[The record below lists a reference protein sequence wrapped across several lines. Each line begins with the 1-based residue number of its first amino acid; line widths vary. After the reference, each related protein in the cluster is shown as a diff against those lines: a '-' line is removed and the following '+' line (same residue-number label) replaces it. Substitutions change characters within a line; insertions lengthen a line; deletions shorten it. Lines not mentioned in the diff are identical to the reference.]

1 MVFTNPKK
9 ETMKTYINTL
19 AYILFLLLMQY
30 FCISCEKMIDVDLPG
45 NQIPSEQVFEDVQT
59 ADAALAALY
68 SGLWDNSPLAGDQTG
83 KLLGTYTDDLSYYAT
98 TSTNGILELYQNT
111 HTDSNA
117 VVYAYWASAYQKIYM
132 ANAII
137 EGVGQSVSLP
147 TADKNRIKGEALLI
161 RSMLFF
167 YLQQIYG
174 DIPLPTTTDY
184 NINKVLSKAS
194 ANETLAKIE
203 EDLNIVIS
211 LISDD
216 YRNVERI
223 FPNKKV
229 AEFMLAQ
236 TYMAQNTPTK
246 WAEAEALLKN
256 IIQSPLYTFQND
268 VTKVFTKTGTHI
280 LWQLKPKNPGD
291 AVKEASIYY
300 FTGAAPSSFA
310 LSQDLVNVF
319 SVNDAR
325 KQSWMAA
332 VTVGGNTWY
341 RAEKYKNRSN
351 NTTEY
356 SVVFRLE
363 EVHLLLAEALA
374 QQDKLMEAL
383 PYLNKTRQRAGLL
396 AITNPVSKENL
407 LNEIL
412 SENRKEF
419 FTEFGHRFFDL
430 KRLNKLQTLQTIK
443 PNWKDFHRVFPIPQ
457 KEILLNTNLNPQN
470 TGY

>member
-1 MVFTNPKK
+1 
-9 ETMKTYINTL
+9 MKTYINTIT
-19 AYILFLLLMQY
+19 YILFLILLQY
-30 FCISCEKMIDVDLPG
+30 FCISCEKMIDVDLPE
-45 NQIPSEQVFEDVQT
+45 NQIPSEQVFQDVQT

-98 TSTNGILELYQNT
+98 TSTNGILDLYQNT

-117 VVYAYWASAYQKIYM
+117 AVYAYWASTYQKIYM

-137 EGVGQSVSLP
+137 EGVEKSVSLS
-147 TADKNRIKGEALLI
+147 TTDRNRLKGEALLI
-161 RSMLFF
+161 RAMLFF

-184 NINKVLSKAS
+184 NLNKVLPKIGS
-194 ANETLAKIE
+194 NEALTKIDG
-203 EDLNIVIS
+203 DLNSVIN
-211 LISDD
+211 LIPDD
-216 YRNVERI
+216 YRNAERI

-229 AEFMLAQ
+229 AQFMLAK
-236 TYMAQNTPTK
+236 TYMAQNTLTK
-246 WAEAEALLKN
+246 WAEAEILLKN
-256 IIQSPLYTFQND
+256 IIQSPPYTFQND
-268 VTKVFTKTGTHI
+268 ITKVFIKTGTHI

-300 FTGAAPSSFA
+300 FTGAAPSSFT
-310 LSQDLVNVF
+310 LSQDLVNAF
-319 SVNDAR
+319 AAGDLR
-325 KQSWMAA
+325 KQHWIAA
-332 VTVGGNTWY
+332 VTVGANTWY

-363 EVHLLLAEALA
+363 EVYLLLAEALA
-374 QQDKLMEAL
+374 QQDKLAEAL
-383 PYLNKTRQRAGLL
+383 VYLNPTRQRAGLTV
-396 AITNPVSKENL
+396 ITNPVSKENL

-412 SENRKEF
+412 LEKRREF

-430 KRLNKLQTLQTIK
+430 KRLSRLQTLVSVK

-457 KEILLNTNLNPQN
+457 KELLLNINLNPQN

>member
-1 MVFTNPKK
+1 
-9 ETMKTYINTL
+9 MKTYINTIT
-19 AYILFLLLMQY
+19 YILFLILLQY
-30 FCISCEKMIDVDLPG
+30 FFVSCEKMIDVDLPQ

-98 TSTNGILELYQNT
+98 TSTNGILDLYQNN

-117 VVYAYWASAYQKIYM
+117 AVYAYWASAYQKIYM
-132 ANAII
+132 ANAVI
-137 EGVGQSVSLP
+137 EGIEQSVSLS
-147 TADKNRIKGEALLI
+147 TADRNRLKGEALLI
-161 RSMLFF
+161 RTMLFF

-174 DIPLPTTTDY
+174 DIPMPTTTDY
-184 NINKVLSKAS
+184 NINKVLPKTSS
-194 ANETLAKIE
+194 NEALTKIE
-203 EDLNIVIS
+203 ADLNIVIN
-211 LISDD
+211 LISD
-216 YRNVERI
+216 YYHNPERI

-229 AEFMLAQ
+229 AELMLAKV
-236 TYMAQNTPTK
+236 YMAQNTPAK
-246 WAEAEALLKN
+246 WVEAEILLKN

-310 LSQDLVNVF
+310 LSQDLVNAF
-319 SVNDAR
+319 PAGDLR
-325 KQSWMAA
+325 KQSWMTPI
-332 VTVGGNTWY
+332 TVGGNIWY

-363 EVHLLLAEALA
+363 EVYLLLAEALA
-374 QQDKLMEAL
+374 QQDKLTEAL
-383 PYLNKTRQRAGLL
+383 PYLNKTKQRAGLV

-407 LNEIL
+407 LSEIL

-430 KRLNKLQTLQTIK
+430 KRLNKLQTLQATK
-443 PNWKDFHRVFPIPQ
+443 PNWKEFHRIFPIPQ
-457 KEILLNTNLNPQN
+457 KEILLNANLNPQN
-470 TGY
+470 AGY

>member
-1 MVFTNPKK
+1 
-9 ETMKTYINTL
+9 MKTSINTII
-19 AYILFLLLMQY
+19 YILFLILLQY
-30 FCISCEKMIDVDLPG
+30 FFVSCERMIDVDLPN

-98 TSTNGILELYQNT
+98 TSTNGILDLFQNT

-117 VVYAYWASAYQKIYM
+117 AVYAYWASAYQKIYM

-137 EGVGQSVSLP
+137 EGVEKSSSLP
-147 TADKNRIKGEALLI
+147 IVDKNRLKGEALLI
-161 RSMLFF
+161 RAMLFF

-184 NINKVLSKAS
+184 NINKVLPKTGS
-194 ANETLAKIE
+194 NEALIKIE
-203 EDLNIVIS
+203 ADINTVIN

-216 YRNVERI
+216 YRNAERI
-223 FPNKKV
+223 FPNKKS
-229 AEFMLAQ
+229 AQFLLAKV
-236 TYMAQNTPTK
+236 YMAQNTPAK
-246 WAEAEALLKN
+246 WAEAETLLKN

-268 VTKVFTKTGTHI
+268 ITKVFTKSGTHI

-310 LSQDLVNVF
+310 LSQDLVNAF
-319 SVNDAR
+319 SANDTR
-325 KQSWMAA
+325 KQSWMAP
-332 VTVGGNTWY
+332 VTVNGNTWY

-363 EVHLLLAEALA
+363 EVYLLLAEALA
-374 QQDKLMEAL
+374 QQDKLTEAL
-383 PYLNKTRQRAGLL
+383 PYLNKTRQRAGLV
-396 AITNPVSKENL
+396 AITNPVSKETL
-407 LNEIL
+407 LTEIL
-412 SENRKEF
+412 LENRREF

-430 KRLNKLQTLQTIK
+430 KRLSRLQTLVPVK

-457 KEILLNTNLNPQN
+457 KELLLNTNLNPQN
-470 TGY
+470 EGY

>member
-1 MVFTNPKK
+1 
-9 ETMKTYINTL
+9 
-19 AYILFLLLMQY
+19 
-30 FCISCEKMIDVDLPG
+30 MIDVDLPN

-68 SGLWDNSPLAGDQTG
+68 GGLWDNSPLAGDQTG

-98 TSTNGILELYQNT
+98 TSTNGILDLYQNI

-117 VVYAYWASAYQKIYM
+117 AVYAYWASAYQKIYM

-137 EGVGQSVSLP
+137 EGVEQSVSLP

-184 NINKVLSKAS
+184 NINKVLSKTK
-194 ANETLAKIE
+194 ANEALAKIE
-203 EDLNIVIS
+203 DDLTTVIN

-216 YRNVERI
+216 YRNAERI
-223 FPNKKV
+223 FPNKK
-229 AEFMLAQ
+229 AAQFMLAKV
-236 TYMAQNTPTK
+236 YMAQNIPAK
-246 WAEAEALLKN
+246 WVEAEILLKN

-268 VTKVFTKTGTHI
+268 ITKVFTKTGTHI

-310 LSQDLVNVF
+310 LSQDLVNAF
-319 SVNDAR
+319 PAGDLR
-325 KQSWMAA
+325 KQNWMAPI
-332 VTVGGNTWY
+332 TVGGNTWY

-351 NTTEY
+351 NSTEY
-356 SVVFRLE
+356 SIVFRLE
-363 EVHLLLAEALA
+363 DVYLLLAEALA
-374 QQDKLMEAL
+374 QQNKPSEAL
-383 PYLNKTRQRAGLL
+383 PYLNKTRQRAGLV
-396 AITNPVSKENL
+396 AITNPVSKETL
-407 LNEIL
+407 FTEIL
-412 SENRKEF
+412 LENRREF

-430 KRLNKLQTLQTIK
+430 KRLSRLQKLVPVK

-457 KEILLNTNLNPQN
+457 KELLLNTNLNPQN
-470 TGY
+470 EGY

>member
-1 MVFTNPKK
+1 MV
-9 ETMKTYINTL
+9 
-19 AYILFLLLMQY
+19 
-30 FCISCEKMIDVDLPG
+30 SCEKMIDVDLPQ

-98 TSTNGILELYQNT
+98 TSTNGILDLYQNT

-117 VVYAYWASAYQKIYM
+117 AVYAYWASAYQKIYM

-137 EGVGQSVSLP
+137 EGVEKSHLLP
-147 TADKNRIKGEALLI
+147 TADRNRLKGEALLI
-161 RSMLFF
+161 RSILFF

-184 NINKVLSKAS
+184 NINKSLPKKGSNEVLV
-194 ANETLAKIE
+194 TIE
-203 EDLNIVIS
+203 ADLNAVIP
-211 LISDD
+211 LISDG
-216 YRNVERI
+216 YRNAERI
-223 FPNKKV
+223 YPNKKV
-229 AEFMLAQ
+229 AELMLAKV
-236 TYMAQNTPTK
+236 YMAQGTSVK
-246 WAEAEALLKN
+246 WAEAENILKN

-268 VTKVFTKTGTHI
+268 IAKVFTKTGTHI

-310 LSQDLVNVF
+310 LSLDLVNAF
-319 SVNDAR
+319 PANDLR
-325 KQSWMAA
+325 KQNWMAP
-332 VTVGGNTWY
+332 VTVNGNTWY

-356 SVVFRLE
+356 SIVFRLE
-363 EVHLLLAEALA
+363 EVYLLLAEALV
-374 QQDKLMEAL
+374 QQDKLTEAL
-383 PYLNKTRQRAGLL
+383 PYLNKTKQRAGLS
-396 AITNPVSKENL
+396 AITNPVTKENML
-407 LNEIL
+407 TEIL
-412 SENRKEF
+412 SENRREF

-430 KRLNKLQTLQTIK
+430 KRLGKLQALQATK
-443 PNWKDFHRVFPIPQ
+443 PNWKDYHQVFPIPQ

-470 TGY
+470 AGY

>member
-1 MVFTNPKK
+1 
-9 ETMKTYINTL
+9 MKIYINTITYL
-19 AYILFLLLMQY
+19 LFFLLIQY
-30 FCISCEKMIDVDLPG
+30 ICISCEKMIDVDLPQ
-45 NQIPSEQVFEDVQT
+45 NQIPSQQVFEDVQT

-117 VVYAYWASAYQKIYM
+117 AVYAYWASAYQKIYM

-137 EGVGQSVSLP
+137 EGVEKSHTLP
-147 TADKNRIKGEALLI
+147 TVDNNRLKGEALLI
-161 RSMLFF
+161 RSMLFY

-174 DIPLPTTTDY
+174 DIPLPMTTDY
-184 NINKVLSKAS
+184 NINKVLSKTS
-194 ANETLAKIE
+194 SNEVLTTIE
-203 EDLNIVIS
+203 TDLKTVTN

-216 YRNVERI
+216 YRNAERI
-223 FPNKKV
+223 YPNKKV
-229 AEFMLAQ
+229 AELMLAKV
-236 TYMAQNTPTK
+236 YMAQNTPTK
-246 WAEAEALLKN
+246 WAEAEILLKN
-256 IIQSPLYTFQND
+256 IIGSPLYTFQND
-268 VTKVFTKTGTHI
+268 ITKVFTKTGTHI

-300 FTGAAPSSFA
+300 FSGAAPSSFA

-319 SVNDAR
+319 SLNDTR
-325 KQSWMAA
+325 KQNWMAPVA
-332 VTVGGNTWY
+332 VNGNTWY

-356 SVVFRLE
+356 SIVFRLE
-363 EVHLLLAEALA
+363 EVYLLLAEALA
-374 QQDKLMEAL
+374 QQNKLTEAL
-383 PYLNKTRQRAGLL
+383 PYLNKTRQRAGLH
-396 AITNPVSKENL
+396 AIIDPVSKENML
-407 LNEIL
+407 TEIL
-412 SENRKEF
+412 AESRREF

-430 KRLNKLQTLQTIK
+430 KRLSKLQALQVTK
-443 PNWKDFHRVFPIPQ
+443 PNWKDYHRVFPIPQ

-470 TGY
+470 AGY

>member
-1 MVFTNPKK
+1 
-9 ETMKTYINTL
+9 MKTYINTITYL
-19 AYILFLLLMQY
+19 LFLLVLQY
-30 FCISCEKMIDVDLPG
+30 FLISCEKMIDVDLPG

-98 TSTNGILELYQNT
+98 TSTNGILDLFQNT

-117 VVYAYWASAYQKIYM
+117 AVYAYWASAYQKIYI

-137 EGVGQSVSLP
+137 EGVEQSVSLS
-147 TADKNRIKGEALLI
+147 TMDRNRLKGEALLI
-161 RSMLFF
+161 RAILFF

-184 NINKVLSKAS
+184 NINKVLPKTN

-203 EDLNIVIS
+203 ADLNTVIY
-211 LISDD
+211 LMPDD
-216 YRNVERI
+216 YRNSERI

-229 AEFMLAQ
+229 AQLMLAKV
-236 TYMAQNTPTK
+236 YMTQNTPSK
-246 WAEAEALLKN
+246 WAEAEVLLKN

-268 VTKVFTKTGTHI
+268 ITKVFTKTGAHI

-300 FTGAAPSSFA
+300 FTNAAPSSFA
-310 LSQDLVNVF
+310 LSQDLVSVF
-319 SVNDAR
+319 SVNDTR
-325 KQSWMAA
+325 KQSWMAS
-332 VTVGGNTWY
+332 VTVSGNTWY
-341 RAEKYKNRSN
+341 RAEKYKNRAN

-356 SVVFRLE
+356 SIIFRLE
-363 EVHLLLAEALA
+363 EVYLLLAEALA

-383 PYLNKTRQRAGLL
+383 PYLNKTRQRAGLH
-396 AITNPVSKENL
+396 AIPTPVSKENL
-407 LNEIL
+407 LAEIL
-412 SENRKEF
+412 LESRREF

-430 KRLNKLQTLQTIK
+430 KRLNKLQTLQATK
-443 PNWKDFHRVFPIPQ
+443 PNWKEFHRIFPIPQ

-470 TGY
+470 AGY

>member
-1 MVFTNPKK
+1 
-9 ETMKTYINTL
+9 MKTYINTIT
-19 AYILFLLLMQY
+19 YILFLILLQY
-30 FCISCEKMIDVDLPG
+30 FFVSCERMIDVDLPN

-98 TSTNGILELYQNT
+98 TSTNGILDLYQNT

-117 VVYAYWASAYQKIYM
+117 AIYVYWASTYQKIYM

-137 EGVGQSVSLP
+137 EGVEQSHSLP
-147 TADKNRIKGEALLI
+147 TTDKNRLKGETLLI
-161 RSMLFF
+161 RSMLFY

-184 NINKVLSKAS
+184 NINKVLFKINS
-194 ANETLAKIE
+194 NEALSKIE
-203 EDLNIVIS
+203 ADLNTVIN
-211 LISDD
+211 LIPDD
-216 YRNVERI
+216 YRNAERI
-223 FPNKKV
+223 YPNKKV
-229 AEFMLAQ
+229 AQLMLAKIF
-236 TYMAQNTPTK
+236 MAQNKPTK
-246 WAEAEALLKN
+246 WAEAETMLKN

-268 VTKVFTKTGTHI
+268 ITKVFTKTGTHI

-291 AVKEASIYY
+291 AVKEASTYY

-310 LSQDLVNVF
+310 LSQDLVNAF
-319 SVNDAR
+319 SVNDTR
-325 KQSWMAA
+325 KQSWMAPI
-332 VTVGGNTWY
+332 TVNGNTWY

-363 EVHLLLAEALA
+363 EVYLLLAESLT
-374 QQDKLMEAL
+374 QQGKLVEAL
-383 PYLNKTRQRAGLL
+383 PYLNKTRQRAGLQP
-396 AITNPVSKENL
+396 ITDPVSKENL
-407 LNEIL
+407 LTEIL
-412 SENRKEF
+412 SENRREF

-430 KRLNKLQTLQTIK
+430 KRLNKLQTLQAIK
-443 PNWKDFHRVFPIPQ
+443 PNWKEFHRIFPIPQ
-457 KEILLNTNLNPQN
+457 KEILLNANLNPQN
-470 TGY
+470 AGY

>member
-1 MVFTNPKK
+1 
-9 ETMKTYINTL
+9 MKTYINTIT
-19 AYILFLLLMQY
+19 YILFLILLQY
-30 FCISCEKMIDVDLPG
+30 FFVSCEKMIDVDLPN

-68 SGLWDNSPLAGDQTG
+68 SGLWDDSPLAGDQTG

-98 TSTNGILELYQNT
+98 TSTNGILDLYQNT

-117 VVYAYWASAYQKIYM
+117 AVYAYWASTYQKIYM

-137 EGVGQSVSLP
+137 EGVEQSVSLS
-147 TADKNRIKGEALLI
+147 TTDRNRLKGEALLI
-161 RSMLFF
+161 RAMLFF

-184 NINKVLSKAS
+184 NINKVLPKTGS
-194 ANETLAKIE
+194 NEALTKVE
-203 EDLNIVIS
+203 GDLNSVIN
-211 LISDD
+211 LIPDD
-216 YRNVERI
+216 YRNAERI

-229 AEFMLAQ
+229 AQLMLAKV
-236 TYMAQNTPTK
+236 YMVQNTPTK
-246 WAEAEALLKN
+246 WVEAEIVLKN

-268 VTKVFTKTGTHI
+268 ITKVFTKTGTHI
-280 LWQLKPKNPGD
+280 LWELKPKNSGD

-310 LSQDLVNVF
+310 LSQDLVNTF
-319 SVNDAR
+319 SANDTR
-325 KQSWMAA
+325 KQSWMAP
-332 VTVGGNTWY
+332 VTVNGNTWY

-363 EVHLLLAEALA
+363 EVYLLLAEALA
-374 QQDKLMEAL
+374 QQDKLTEAL
-383 PYLNKTRQRAGLL
+383 PYLNKTRQRAGLV

-412 SENRKEF
+412 LENRREF

-430 KRLNKLQTLQTIK
+430 KRLNKLQTLQAIK
-443 PNWKDFHRVFPIPQ
+443 PNWKEFHRIFPIPQ

-470 TGY
+470 AGY